1 MKSNAHVYSKTKN
14 IGGTFDARMAIRN
27 ILFALVLSACYLLA
41 RQYYINHAPSIKI
54 NNIMQTHP

>member
-14 IGGTFDARMAIRN
+14 IWSTINVPRAIRN

-41 RQYYINHAPSIKI
+41 KHYYINHTPSIKI